1 MTSENVRVS
10 VAVPAFNEAEVL
22 PELVRRVGAVLTGLA
37 GGPHELVIV
46 DDGSSDETLATL
58 QRASASDDRIVV
70 IALARNFGHQTALTA
85 ALDHASGDVVVVM
98 DADLQDAPELIPVM
112 LQHFREGYDVV
123 YARRAS
129 RPEGYVLRFC
139 YFLYYRIL
147 ANVAEVP
154 LPLDAGDFALLSR
167 RVVLHLRRLREHNRY
182 LRGLRTWVGFRQ
194 LGIPVHRDSR
204 ASGRSK
210 YSFARLVRLA
220 TDGLFAFSTIPLR
233 AASAIGAMGIAAS
246 GCFVLY
252 AIYARLVL
260 DQSPKGFTALLV
272 VVTFLA
278 GIQLLFLGIMGEYLG
293 RIYEEVKARPLYLV
307 ERFYRS
313 GRAIRPADDAH
324 GPADGGR
331 LQGRSPDDEA
341 VG

>member
-1 MTSENVRVS
+1 MTSESVRVS
-10 VAVPAFNEAEVL
+10 VAVPAFNEADVL
-22 PELVRRVGAVLTGLA
+22 PELVRRVGAVLNGIS

-46 DDGSSDETLATL
+46 DDGSSDDTLATL
-58 QRASASDDRIVV
+58 ERASAQDERILV
-70 IALARNFGHQTALTA
+70 IALARNFGHQAALTA

-98 DADLQDAPELIPVM
+98 DADLQDAPELIPTM

-129 RPEGYVLRFC
+129 RQEGYVLRLC
-139 YFLYYRIL
+139 YFLYYRLL
-147 ANVAEVP
+147 ANVAEVQ

-167 RVVLHLRRLREHNRY
+167 RVVLHLRKLREHNRY

-194 LGIPVHRDSR
+194 LGIPVHRDAR

-233 AASAIGAMGIAAS
+233 AASAIGALGMAAS
-246 GCFVLY
+246 GCFAAY
-252 AIYARLVL
+252 AIYAKLAL
-260 DQSPKGFTALLV
+260 GQSPRGFTALLV

-313 GRAIRPADDAH
+313 GRAIRPADGAH
-324 GPADGGR
+324 AG
-331 LQGRSPDDEA
+331 
-341 VG
+341 